1 MHLDRDEIIWISI
14 ALAARAKFY
23 EDQGRGE
30 YGARYDILKARWDN
44 EMLWGPYEGALEDEA
59 QDAELDATALDF
71 TYEDLEQEYMDERT
85 REEMRQGWGAP
96 A

>member
-1 MHLDRDEIIWISI
+1 MQLDRDEIIWISI

-44 EMLWGPYEGALEDEA
+44 EMLYGPYEGALEDEA
-59 QDAELDATALDF
+59 QDALDSF
-71 TYEDLEQEYMDERT
+71 TYEDLEREYMDERT
-85 REEMRQGWGAP
+85 REEERMGWGAP